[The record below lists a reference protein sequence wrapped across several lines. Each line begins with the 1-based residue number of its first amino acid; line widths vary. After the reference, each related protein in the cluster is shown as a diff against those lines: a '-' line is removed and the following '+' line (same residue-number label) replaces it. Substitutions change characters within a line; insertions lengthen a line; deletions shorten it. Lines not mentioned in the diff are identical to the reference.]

1 MSYVNHGFTF
11 VPLAECS
18 TEGQLRLV
26 DGPTPTEGRLEV
38 CIKGVWGTVTDDRF
52 DTVTASTVCKILKYS
67 SRGMMPVHIQAP

>member
-1 MSYVNHGFTF
+1 MSIMVSFLF
-11 VPLAECS
+11 LLAECS